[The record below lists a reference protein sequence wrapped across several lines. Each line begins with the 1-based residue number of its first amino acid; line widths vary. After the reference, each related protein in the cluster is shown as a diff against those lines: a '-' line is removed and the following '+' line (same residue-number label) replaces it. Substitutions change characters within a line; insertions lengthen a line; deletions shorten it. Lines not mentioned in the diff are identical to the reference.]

1 MMLNDRQIRD
11 RCIHSPVLLNP
22 FSEAVSGGGVM
33 SYGLSHAGYDL
44 RLGPEILVFKNTI
57 CAEVDPKLFNDPAYQ
72 DTVFEKLLYPDP
84 RPHPEHLHLFLTEQ
98 APSMEDAKRI
108 MLPGNRVRI
117 PAGGYILGRSYEY
130 IQMPKDLKGRCVGKS
145 TYARCGIIVNTTPL
159 EPGWEGHLTI
169 EIGNITP
176 CPAVVYVMEGIAQL
190 EFEDIEPPEKD
201 YRGKK
206 YQHQTGVV
214 PARVL

>member
-1 MMLNDRQIRD
+1 MLLNDRQIRE
-11 RCIHSPVLLNP
+11 RCLAPDPLLEP
-22 FSEAVSGGGVM
+22 FSEAVSGGGVV

-44 RLGPEILVFKNTI
+44 RLGPEILVFKNTL
-57 CAEVDPKLFNDPAYQ
+57 CAEVDPKRFGDPEYQ
-72 DTVFEKLLYPDP
+72 RTVFERLYYGDEA
-84 RPHPEHLHLFLTEQ
+84 EH
-98 APSMEDAKRI
+98 SDCIRMD
-108 MLPGNRVRI
+108 GNRVRI

-130 IQMPKDLKGRCVGKS
+130 IQVPGDLKGRCVGKS

-159 EPGWEGHLTI
+159 EPGWCGHLTI

-190 EFEDIEPPEKD
+190 EFEGVLPPEKT
-201 YRGKK
+201 YAGKK
-206 YQHQTGVV
+206 YQGQVGVV